1 MEYPFGSI
9 NSYRKYVD
17 EDYCV
22 VSAEDLSF
30 IEIKVYNQDGSL
42 VVLPENQFITY
53 DLIIKPLV

>member
-9 NSYRKYVD
+9 NSYKIYVD

-22 VSAEDLSF
+22 VSSEDLTF
-30 IEIKVYNQDGSL
+30 IEITVFDQDGNL
-42 VVLPENQFITY
+42 VVLPSNQFITY